1 MLLLIQKVVKTDK
14 DQYPTVKF
22 TLYNDN
28 PYSLK
33 IQNTQIYTQGN
44 KENKEY
50 CRIENK
56 LL

>member
-22 TLYNDN
+22 TLYNGN
-28 PYSLK
+28 PYSIK
-33 IQNTQIYTQGN
+33 IQNTQIYTQGY
-44 KENKEY
+44 KEDKEY

>member
-28 PYSLK
+28 PYSIK

-44 KENKEY
+44 KEDKEY